1 MKIKYN
7 LKILKVYL
15 FFFILM
21 LIFKIIAMNYT
32 IVITESLPLG
42 IYKLYAI
49 KDTIKIGD
57 IVQFKPDEDTV
68 KFIKNRGYLPEIADT
83 LVKEVAADYSNRD
96 EIKFIYDVN
105 LKQNLKLNLLYVG
118 EKNYGPIFFKD
129 SKGRDIT
136 FVSLE
141 DLKPKNSDEFLLLSS
156 HYKSYDSRY
165 FRLIKRNQIL
175 NKAKIKIKF

>member
-7 LKILKVYL
+7 SKILKVYL

-57 IVQFKPDEDTV
+57 IVQFKPDEDTI
-68 KFIKNRGYLPEIADT
+68 KFIKNRGYLPEIANT

-96 EIKFIYDVN
+96 EIKLVYDT
-105 LKQNLKLNLLYVG
+105 NLKLNLLYVG
-118 EKNYGPIFFKD
+118 EKNYGPIFLKD

-165 FRLIKRNQIL
+165 FGLINRKQIL

>member
-7 LKILKVYL
+7 SKILKVYL

-57 IVQFKPDEDTV
+57 IVQFKPDKDTV

-83 LVKEVAADYSNRD
+83 LVKEVAADYNNRD
-96 EIKFIYDVN
+96 EIKLVYDT
-105 LKQNLKLNLLYVG
+105 NLKLNLLYVG

-165 FRLIKRNQIL
+165 FGLIKRNQIL
-175 NKAKIKIKF
+175 NIAEIKVKF

>member
-7 LKILKVYL
+7 SKIFKIYL
-15 FFFILM
+15 FFFIFM

-68 KFIKNRGYLPEIADT
+68 KFIKNRGYLPEIANT

-96 EIKFIYDVN
+96 EIKLVYDT
-105 LKQNLKLNLLYVG
+105 NLKLNLLYVG
-118 EKNYGPIFFKD
+118 EKNYGPIFLKD

-165 FRLIKRNQIL
+165 FGLINRKQIL
-175 NKAKIKIKF
+175 KKAKIKIKF

>member
-7 LKILKVYL
+7 SKSLKIYL
-15 FFFILM
+15 FFFIFM
-21 LIFKIIAMNYT
+21 LIFKIIAKNYT

-42 IYKLYAI
+42 VYKLYPI

-83 LVKEVAADYSNRD
+83 LVKEVAVDYNNRD
-96 EIKFIYDVN
+96 EIKLVYDT
-105 LKQNLKLNLLYVG
+105 NLKLNLLYVG
-118 EKNYGPIFFKD
+118 EKNYGPIFLKD

-165 FRLIKRNQIL
+165 LDL
-175 NKAKIKIKF
+175 

>member
-68 KFIKNRGYLPEIADT
+68 KFIKNRGYLPEIANT

-96 EIKFIYDVN
+96 EIKLVYDT
-105 LKQNLKLNLLYVG
+105 NLKLNLLYVG
-118 EKNYGPIFFKD
+118 EKNYGPIFLKD

-165 FRLIKRNQIL
+165 FGLINRKQIL

>member
-7 LKILKVYL
+7 SKILKVYL

-57 IVQFKPDEDTV
+57 IVQFKPDKDTV

-96 EIKFIYDVN
+96 EIKLVYDT
-105 LKQNLKLNLLYVG
+105 NLKLNLLYVG

-165 FRLIKRNQIL
+165 FGLINRKQIL
-175 NKAKIKIKF
+175 KKAKIKIKF

>member
-7 LKILKVYL
+7 SKSLKIYL
-15 FFFILM
+15 FFFIFM
-21 LIFKIIAMNYT
+21 LIFKIIGKNYT
-32 IVITESLPLG
+32 VVITESLPLG
-42 IYKLYAI
+42 VYKLYPI

-68 KFIKNRGYLPEIADT
+68 KFIKNRGYLPEIANT

-96 EIKFIYDVN
+96 EIKLVYDT
-105 LKQNLKLNLLYVG
+105 NLKLNLLYVG
-118 EKNYGPIFFKD
+118 EKNYGPIFLKD

-165 FRLIKRNQIL
+165 FGLINRKQIL

>member
-42 IYKLYAI
+42 VYKLYPI

-68 KFIKNRGYLPEIADT
+68 KFIKNRGYLPEIANT

-96 EIKFIYDVN
+96 EIKLVYDT
-105 LKQNLKLNLLYVG
+105 NLKLNLLYVG
-118 EKNYGPIFFKD
+118 EKNYGPIFLKD

-165 FRLIKRNQIL
+165 FGLINRKQIL

>member
-15 FFFILM
+15 FFCMLM
-21 LIFKIIAMNYT
+21 LIFKIIANNYT

-42 IYKLYAI
+42 VYKLYPI

-68 KFIKNRGYLPEIADT
+68 KFIKNRGYLPEIANT

-96 EIKFIYDVN
+96 EIKLIYDT
-105 LKQNLKLNLLYVG
+105 NLKLNLLYVG
-118 EKNYGPIFFKD
+118 EKNYGPIFLKD

-165 FRLIKRNQIL
+165 FGLINRKQIL

>member
-7 LKILKVYL
+7 SKSLKIYL
-15 FFFILM
+15 FFFIFM

-57 IVQFKPDEDTV
+57 IVQFKPDEDTI
-68 KFIKNRGYLPEIADT
+68 KFIKNRGYLPEIANT

-96 EIKFIYDVN
+96 EIKLVYDT
-105 LKQNLKLNLLYVG
+105 NLKLNLLYVG
-118 EKNYGPIFFKD
+118 EKNYGPIFLKD

-165 FRLIKRNQIL
+165 FGLINRKQIL

>member
-7 LKILKVYL
+7 SKILKVYL

-42 IYKLYAI
+42 IYKLYPI

-68 KFIKNRGYLPEIADT
+68 KFIKNRGYLPEIANT

-96 EIKFIYDVN
+96 EIKLVYDT
-105 LKQNLKLNLLYVG
+105 NLKLNLLYVG
-118 EKNYGPIFFKD
+118 EKNYGPIFLKD

-165 FRLIKRNQIL
+165 FGLINRKQIL

>member
-57 IVQFKPDEDTV
+57 IVQFKPSKEILD
-68 KFIKNRGYLPEIADT
+68 FIYNREYLPRYATT
-83 LVKEVAADYSNRD
+83 LLKEVAADYSNRD
-96 EIKFIYDVN
+96 EIEIVN
-105 LKQNLKLNLLYVG
+105 EGEVSYLYVSG
-118 EKNYGPIFFKD
+118 KNYGIILNTD
-129 SKGRDIT
+129 SIGRKIT
-136 FVSLE
+136 PLRVE
-141 DLKPKNSDEFLLLSS
+141 DLKPRNKDEYLLLSS
-156 HYKSYDSRY
+156 HIRSYDSRY
-165 FRLIKRNQIL
+165 FGLVNRKDIL
-175 NKAKIKIKF
+175 KKAELKIKF

>member
-7 LKILKVYL
+7 SKILKIYL
-15 FFFILM
+15 FFFIFI

-42 IYKLYAI
+42 VYKLYPI

-68 KFIKNRGYLPEIADT
+68 KFIKNRGYLPEIANT

-96 EIKFIYDVN
+96 EIKLVYDT
-105 LKQNLKLNLLYVG
+105 NLKLNLLYVG
-118 EKNYGPIFFKD
+118 EKNYGPIFLKD

-165 FRLIKRNQIL
+165 FGLINRKQIL

>member
-7 LKILKVYL
+7 SKSLKIYL
-15 FFFILM
+15 FFFIFM
-21 LIFKIIAMNYT
+21 LIFKIIAKNYT

-42 IYKLYAI
+42 VYKLYPI

-68 KFIKNRGYLPEIADT
+68 KFIKNRGYLPEIANT
-83 LVKEVAADYSNRD
+83 LVKEVAADYSSRD
-96 EIKFIYDVN
+96 EIKLVYDT
-105 LKQNLKLNLLYVG
+105 NLKLNLLYVG
-118 EKNYGPIFFKD
+118 EKNYGPIFLKD

-165 FRLIKRNQIL
+165 FGLINRKQIL

>member
-1 MKIKYN
+1 MKIKFN
-7 LKILKVYL
+7 SKILKTYL
-15 FFFILM
+15 FFFIFM
-21 LIFKIIAMNYT
+21 LIFKIIAKNYT

-42 IYKLYAI
+42 VYKLYPI

-68 KFIKNRGYLPEIADT
+68 KFIKNRGYLPEIANT

-96 EIKFIYDVN
+96 EIKLVYDT
-105 LKQNLKLNLLYVG
+105 NLKLNLLYVG
-118 EKNYGPIFFKD
+118 EKNYGPIFLKD

-165 FRLIKRNQIL
+165 FGLIKRNQIL
-175 NKAKIKIKF
+175 NIAKIKIKF

>member
-57 IVQFKPDEDTV
+57 IVQFKPDEDTI
-68 KFIKNRGYLPEIADT
+68 KFIKNRGYLPEIANT

-96 EIKFIYDVN
+96 EIKLVYDT
-105 LKQNLKLNLLYVG
+105 NLKLNLLYVG
-118 EKNYGPIFFKD
+118 EKNYGPIFLKD

-165 FRLIKRNQIL
+165 FGLINRKQIL

>member
-7 LKILKVYL
+7 SKILKIYL
-15 FFFILM
+15 FFFIFI

-42 IYKLYAI
+42 IYRLYAI

-57 IVQFKPDEDTV
+57 IVQFKPDEDTI
-68 KFIKNRGYLPEIADT
+68 KFIKNRGYLPEIANT

-96 EIKFIYDVN
+96 EIKLVYDT
-105 LKQNLKLNLLYVG
+105 NLKLNLLYVG
-118 EKNYGPIFFKD
+118 EKNYGPIFLKD

-165 FRLIKRNQIL
+165 FGLINRKQIL

>member
-7 LKILKVYL
+7 SKILKIYL
-15 FFFILM
+15 FFFIFI

-83 LVKEVAADYSNRD
+83 LVKEVAADYNNRD

-105 LKQNLKLNLLYVG
+105 LKQNLLYVG
-118 EKNYGPIFFKD
+118 EKNYGPILLKD
-129 SKGRDIT
+129 SKGRNIT
-136 FVSLE
+136 SVSLE
-141 DLKPKNSDEFLLLSS
+141 DLKPRNPNEFLLLSS
-156 HYKSYDSRY
+156 HYESYDSRY
-165 FRLIKRNQIL
+165 FGLIKRNQIL

>member
-1 MKIKYN
+1 MKVKYN
-7 LKILKVYL
+7 SKILKIYFFL
-15 FFFILM
+15 FIFI
-21 LIFKIIAMNYT
+21 LIFKIIAKNYT
-32 IVITESLPLG
+32 VVITESLPLG
-42 IYKLYAI
+42 VYKLYPI

-68 KFIKNRGYLPEIADT
+68 KFIKNRGYLPEIANT

-96 EIKFIYDVN
+96 EIKLVYDT
-105 LKQNLKLNLLYVG
+105 NLKLNLLYVG
-118 EKNYGPIFFKD
+118 EKNYGPIFLKD

-165 FRLIKRNQIL
+165 FGLINRKQIL

>member
-7 LKILKVYL
+7 SKILKIYL
-15 FFFILM
+15 FFFIFI

-57 IVQFKPDEDTV
+57 IVQFKPDEDTI
-68 KFIKNRGYLPEIADT
+68 KFIKNRGYLPEIANT

-96 EIKFIYDVN
+96 EIKLVYDT
-105 LKQNLKLNLLYVG
+105 NLKLNLLYVG
-118 EKNYGPIFFKD
+118 EKNYGPIFLKD

-165 FRLIKRNQIL
+165 FGLISKKQIL

>member
-21 LIFKIIAMNYT
+21 LILKIIAMNYT

-83 LVKEVAADYSNRD
+83 LVKEVAADYNNRD

-105 LKQNLKLNLLYVG
+105 LKQNLLDVG
-118 EKNYGPIFFKD
+118 EKN
-129 SKGRDIT
+129 
-136 FVSLE
+136 
-141 DLKPKNSDEFLLLSS
+141 
-156 HYKSYDSRY
+156 
-165 FRLIKRNQIL
+165 
-175 NKAKIKIKF
+175 

>member
-1 MKIKYN
+1 MKVKYN
-7 LKILKVYL
+7 SKILKIYL
-15 FFFILM
+15 FLFVFM
-21 LIFKIIAMNYT
+21 LIFKIIAKNYT
-32 IVITESLPLG
+32 VVITESLPLG
-42 IYKLYAI
+42 VYKLYPI

-68 KFIKNRGYLPEIADT
+68 KFIKNRGYLPEIANT

-96 EIKFIYDVN
+96 EIKLIYDT
-105 LKQNLKLNLLYVG
+105 NLKLNLLYVG
-118 EKNYGPIFFKD
+118 EKNYGPIFLKD

-165 FRLIKRNQIL
+165 FGLINRKQIL

>member
-1 MKIKYN
+1 MKVKYN
-7 LKILKVYL
+7 SKVLKIYL
-15 FFFILM
+15 FLFIFM
-21 LIFKIIAMNYT
+21 LIFKIIAKNYT
-32 IVITESLPLG
+32 VVITESLPLG
-42 IYKLYAI
+42 VYKLYPI

-57 IVQFKPDEDTV
+57 IVQFKPN
-68 KFIKNRGYLPEIADT
+68 KNTIEFLKDRGYLPEIADT

-105 LKQNLKLNLLYVG
+105 LKQNLLYVG
-118 EKNYGPIFFKD
+118 EKNYGPIFLKD

-165 FRLIKRNQIL
+165 FGLIKRNQIL
-175 NKAKIKIKF
+175 NIAEIKVKF

>member
-7 LKILKVYL
+7 SRILKIYL
-15 FFFILM
+15 FFFIFM
-21 LIFKIIAMNYT
+21 LIFKIIGKNYT
-32 IVITESLPLG
+32 VVITESLPLG
-42 IYKLYAI
+42 VYKLYPV

-68 KFIKNRGYLPEIADT
+68 KFIKNRGYLPEIANT

-96 EIKFIYDVN
+96 EIKLVYDT
-105 LKQNLKLNLLYVG
+105 NLKLNLLYVG
-118 EKNYGPIFFKD
+118 EKNYGPIFLKD

-165 FRLIKRNQIL
+165 FGLINRKQIL

>member
-1 MKIKYN
+1 MKVKYN
-7 LKILKVYL
+7 SKILKIYL
-15 FFFILM
+15 FLFVFM
-21 LIFKIIAMNYT
+21 LIFKIIAKNYT
-32 IVITESLPLG
+32 VVITESLPLG
-42 IYKLYAI
+42 VYKLYPI

-68 KFIKNRGYLPEIADT
+68 KFIKNRGYLPEIANT

-96 EIKFIYDVN
+96 EIKLVYDT
-105 LKQNLKLNLLYVG
+105 NLKLNLLYVG
-118 EKNYGPIFFKD
+118 EKNYGPIFLKD

-165 FRLIKRNQIL
+165 FGLINRKQIL

>member
-1 MKIKYN
+1 MKVKYN
-7 LKILKVYL
+7 SKILKIYL
-15 FFFILM
+15 FLFVFM
-21 LIFKIIAMNYT
+21 LIFKIIAKNYT

-42 IYKLYAI
+42 VYKLYPI

-68 KFIKNRGYLPEIADT
+68 KFIKNRGYLPEIANT

-96 EIKFIYDVN
+96 EIKLVYDT
-105 LKQNLKLNLLYVG
+105 NLKLNLLYVG
-118 EKNYGPIFFKD
+118 EKNYGPIFLKD

-165 FRLIKRNQIL
+165 FGLINRKQIL

>member
-7 LKILKVYL
+7 SKSLKIYL
-15 FFFILM
+15 FFFIFI

-57 IVQFKPDEDTV
+57 IVQFKPDEDTI
-68 KFIKNRGYLPEIADT
+68 KFIKNRGYLPEIANT

-96 EIKFIYDVN
+96 EIKLVYDT
-105 LKQNLKLNLLYVG
+105 NLKLNLLYVG
-118 EKNYGPIFFKD
+118 EKNYGPIFLKD

-165 FRLIKRNQIL
+165 FGLINRKQIL

>member
-57 IVQFKPDEDTV
+57 IVQFKPDKDTV

-83 LVKEVAADYSNRD
+83 LVKEVAVDYNNRD

-105 LKQNLKLNLLYVG
+105 LKQNLLYVG
-118 EKNYGPIFFKD
+118 EKNYGPILLKD
-129 SKGRDIT
+129 SKGRNIT
-136 FVSLE
+136 SVSLE
-141 DLKPKNSDEFLLLSS
+141 DLKPRNPDEFLLLSS

-165 FRLIKRNQIL
+165 FGLIKRNQIL

>member
-1 MKIKYN
+1 MKVKYN
-7 LKILKVYL
+7 SKILKIYL
-15 FFFILM
+15 FLFVFM
-21 LIFKIIAMNYT
+21 LIFKIIAKNYT
-32 IVITESLPLG
+32 VVITESLPLG
-42 IYKLYAI
+42 VYKLYPI

-57 IVQFKPDEDTV
+57 IVQFKPN
-68 KFIKNRGYLPEIADT
+68 KNTIEFLKDRGYLPEIADT

-105 LKQNLKLNLLYVG
+105 LKQNLLYVG

-165 FRLIKRNQIL
+165 FGLIKRNQIL

>member
-7 LKILKVYL
+7 SKILKVYL

-42 IYKLYAI
+42 IYKLYSI

-68 KFIKNRGYLPEIADT
+68 KFIKNRGYLPEIANT

-96 EIKFIYDVN
+96 EIKLIYDT
-105 LKQNLKLNLLYVG
+105 NLKLNLLYVG
-118 EKNYGPIFFKD
+118 EKNYGPIFLKD

-165 FRLIKRNQIL
+165 FGLINRKQIL